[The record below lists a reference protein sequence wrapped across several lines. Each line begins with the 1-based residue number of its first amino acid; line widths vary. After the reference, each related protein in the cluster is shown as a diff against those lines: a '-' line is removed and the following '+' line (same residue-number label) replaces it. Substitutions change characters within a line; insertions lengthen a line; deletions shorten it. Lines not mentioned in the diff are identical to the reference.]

1 MSEINVHTKPV
12 TTSAPSVWRNPSFI
26 ILFAASGIIALGN
39 QIYELALPLILYELT
54 KSPVAMSTM
63 RGIEF
68 LPNLFLAMFI
78 GVLMDR
84 VHKKWW
90 SIGSIVLQVIL
101 LLALFLSFQYGQPSI
116 YVLYGCGFILMTL
129 SYAFRNASAGMVKQS
144 VPTPLLTS
152 ANAALGFTTT
162 LITIMG
168 AALSGMLLMLSNLYT
183 GLLITAILLAISCI
197 ILLPLHSA
205 PVSRGT
211 SPQGF
216 WVDFKEGWIEL
227 RRNHMLLVISITVI
241 FLNATSGMVDATV
254 IFYAKDTLQL
264 RNLELGLVLSAAGVG
279 GLIGSLVVSS
289 LRRKYSA
296 GVLIVVTTLL
306 QGFAFLILG
315 LFHSTYGLAV
325 GLFLSGIFQTIST
338 ICIWTFRQ
346 ESTPHHMIG
355 RISGIT
361 GSLFKLGMPLAI
373 WGSGWISE
381 LSNPALVFGIAAA
394 ANVIIFICC
403 RYSVLWDRKG
413 T

>member
-1 MSEINVHTKPV
+1 MSEINVHATPV
-12 TTSAPSVWRNPSFI
+12 TTSVPSVWRNPSFI

-54 KSPVAMSTM
+54 KSPVTMSTM

-90 SIGSIVLQVIL
+90 SIGSIVLQIIL
-101 LLALFLSFQYGQPSI
+101 LLTVFLFFQYGQPS
-116 YVLYGCGFILMTL
+116 VHLLYGCGFMLMTL
-129 SYAFRNASAGMVKQS
+129 SYAFRNASAGMIKQS

-162 LITIMG
+162 LISIMG
-168 AALSGMLLMLSNLYT
+168 ATLSGLLLMLSNLYT
-183 GLLITAILLAISCI
+183 GLLITAILLAVSCI
-197 ILLPLHSA
+197 ILLPLRSTPAARQTSA
-205 PVSRGT
+205 QS
-211 SPQGF
+211 F
-216 WVDFKEGWIEL
+216 WLDFKEGWVEL
-227 RRNHMLLVISITVI
+227 RHNHMLLLISITVI
-241 FLNATSGMVDATV
+241 FVNATAGMVDATV

-264 RNLELGLVLSAAGVG
+264 HNLELGLVLSAAGGG
-279 GLIGSLVVSS
+279 GLIGSMVVNS

-306 QGFAFLILG
+306 EGFAFLL
-315 LFHSTYGLAV
+315 LFWFHSAYGLAV
-325 GLFLSGIFQTIST
+325 GLFLSGIFQTVST

-346 ESTPHHMIG
+346 ETTPHHMIG

-381 LSNPALVFGIAAA
+381 LSNPASVFGIAALC
-394 ANVIIFICC
+394 NVIIFICC
-403 RYSVLWDRKG
+403 RYSALWDQNK
-413 T
+413 